1 MITKIMISG
10 SNAITRFTKPE
21 TSKLTVVEVSSAA
34 TGVTPVTAPTTRKH
48 KTASGAILGQ
58 LALKKLK
65 ALAKKLWILEN
76 LAKLVSDPRTALI
89 IMITKIAGSNAITR
103 LISGAGSIVQL
114 IVDVV
119 VVAVSFAP

>member
-1 MITKIMISG
+1 MIISG
-10 SNAITRFTKPE
+10 SNAITRFTRPL
-21 TSKLTVVEVSSAA
+21 TSKLMVVVEVSAA
-34 TGVTPVTAPTTRKH
+34 TGATPAVTPVTRNPRIS
-48 KTASGAILGQ
+48 SGAILGQ

-65 ALAKKLWILEN
+65 ALAKKAWILEN
-76 LAKLVSDPRTALI
+76 LAKLVSDPRTALM

-119 VVAVSFAP
+119 VVVAVSFAS